1 MVVNV
6 GVIGAG
12 WVATDRH
19 LPALKKTRNANISA
33 VFDRNADRTATAAR
47 KYGAQAFHSSVDEL
61 LSQPID
67 AVVICTPPQ
76 AHFELITKSLEA
88 GKHVL
93 VEKPFTLIGADG
105 DKVVAQAAAANLLV
119 SPSHNFLYANS
130 TRRAKHLIESGS
142 AGAVISASGA
152 QLSSWNRRLPTW
164 YDELPGGLFFDEAP
178 HLLYLMSEFVGE
190 LGVATAWR
198 DQRESPNGGSVE
210 RTEAQLVGE
219 RGDATLSMTTGAPLS
234 EWYVTLICE
243 KKILIIDLFRDILID
258 LPTESAHNRKDVI
271 GVSLRTTIQHWAGTI
286 SSGLRVL
293 RGKGDYGHG
302 LLISKF
308 IDAVDGAGAPPTTP
322 EDGTRVV
329 KLMESILAKAE

>member
-1 MVVNV
+1 LTVNV

-19 LPALKKTRNANISA
+19 LPALKRAKNANIVA
-33 VFDRNADRTATAAR
+33 VFDRNSDRAGVAAR
-47 KYGAQAFHSSVDEL
+47 KYGAREFHASVDGL
-61 LSQPID
+61 LDQQID

-76 AHFELITKSLEA
+76 AHFELITQSLEA

-105 DKVVAQAAAANLLV
+105 EKVAALAAAANLIV
-119 SPSHNFLYANS
+119 APSHNFLYANS
-130 TRRAKHLIESGS
+130 TRRAKQLIESGR
-142 AGAVISASGA
+142 AGAVISASGV

-164 YDELPGGLFFDEAP
+164 YDDLPGGLFFDEAP
-178 HLLYLMSEFVGE
+178 HLLYLMREFVGE
-190 LGVATAWR
+190 LDVATAWR
-198 DQRESPNGGSVE
+198 DLRNAPNGQPVE

-219 RGDATLSMTTGAPLS
+219 RGDATLSMITGAPLS
-234 EWYVTLICE
+234 EWYVTLVCE
-243 KKILIIDLFRDILID
+243 KKILIIDLFRDIMID
-258 LPTESAHNRKDVI
+258 LPAETAHNRKDVL
-271 GVSLRTTIQHWAGTI
+271 GVSLRTSMQHWVGTF

-302 LLISKF
+302 LLVSQF
-308 IDAVDGAGAPPTTP
+308 IDAVEGAVEPPTTA

-329 KLMESILAKAE
+329 QLMESILEKAE